1 MERVYLQRKEFIWCL
16 HRRQKQGCK
25 RDKGL
30 GNKLGGIEGL
40 ISCIRL
46 SRENKIL
53 FLFFNLISTSE
64 NIILILSKL

>member
-40 ISCIRL
+40 ISCIHKEDKVLRYY
-46 SRENKIL
+46 
-53 FLFFNLISTSE
+53 IS
-64 NIILILSKL
+64 